1 MSVGGIHQHFRGPKP
16 RGPRAGWQEVA
27 GTGWTREGWPGWR
40 PEPNGSRDGWRRL
53 GVPEPVPSRGS
64 GGNVGPLGL
73 EERCLLVLLSCL
85 GCVYVC
91 VCVFSFLKNCGF
103 THKIL

>member
-1 MSVGGIHQHFRGPKP
+1 MAQAGG
-16 RGPRAGWQEVA
+16 
-27 GTGWTREGWPGWR
+27 
-40 PEPNGSRDGWRRL
+40 
-53 GVPEPVPSRGS
+53 PEPVPSRGS

-91 VCVFSFLKNCGF
+91 VCVFSFLKN
-103 THKIL
+103 